1 MPSMFVLLFCAFSLL
16 VPGLSVNCA
25 QPCFAAP
32 RVQEEAQAV
41 QNTLLLSNKSHH
53 DLVAIRLSDGTTT
66 SFARMDLGPGS
77 EDELE
82 NPGGT
87 QDVRLDMGFALW
99 NFRAVR
105 LDRLAGFAA
114 CGTHEPACLILV
126 HRNGREEHRRGE
138 VWNLLPEPGS
148 RPVCALTRFHAGMK
162 MRDACD
168 IIEKDAPRDENG
180 AVLTSLGFADLIWA
194 ARLTPGTG
202 DPATALLEHLE
213 LRQVLQREHL
223 RALLRTL
230 SAQGYGL
237 WQAEFPGMTFDFT
250 EMAAI
255 DEDKRH
261 AILEQGVDL
270 LFAAGT
276 GEATIMAA
284 PKTQIPLLR
293 EADAP
298 EQDVQLF
305 TISLQPASRT
315 LLVDIAAYRAER
327 AGEETPAAPGR
338 KGGATEAAGR

>member
-1 MPSMFVLLFCAFSLL
+1 MPYLVPLFCLL
-16 VPGLSVNCA
+16 CLLLA
-25 QPCFAAP
+25 RPCPAAP
-32 RVQEEAQAV
+32 DEETAEPPTLSIRNLTGQE
-41 QNTLLLSNKSHH
+41 LLS
-53 DLVAIRLSDGTTT
+53 IRFSAGGEE
-66 SFARMDLGPGS
+66 SFARLDLPPSG
-77 EDELE
+77 EDALE

-87 QDVRLDMGFALW
+87 QDVRLYMGFALW

>member
-1 MPSMFVLLFCAFSLL
+1 MPYLVPLFCLL
-16 VPGLSVNCA
+16 CLLLA
-25 QPCFAAP
+25 RPCPAAP
-32 RVQEEAQAV
+32 TGEAAEPPTLNIRNLSGQDLLGIRFRAAGEE
-41 QNTLLLSNKSHH
+41 
-53 DLVAIRLSDGTTT
+53 
-66 SFARMDLGPGS
+66 SFARLDLPPSG
-77 EDELE
+77 EDALE

-87 QDVRLDMGFALW
+87 QDIRLDMGFALW
-99 NFRAVR
+99 NFPAVR
-105 LDRLAGFAA
+105 LDALTGIAA
-114 CGTHEPACLILV
+114 CGAHEQACLILV

-148 RPVCALTRFHAGMK
+148 RPVCALTSFHTGMK

-168 IIEKDAPRDENG
+168 IIEKNAPRDETG

-194 ARLTPGTG
+194 ARLTPGPG

-213 LRQVLQREHL
+213 LRQVLKREHL

-230 SAQGYGL
+230 TAQGYAL
-237 WQAEFPGMTFDFT
+237 WQAEFPGMDFDFT

-255 DEDKRH
+255 DEEKRH

-276 GEATIMAA
+276 GEATIMVA

-327 AGEETPAAPGR
+327 DGEETPAVSGR
-338 KGGATEAAGR
+338 KSGAPEAAGR